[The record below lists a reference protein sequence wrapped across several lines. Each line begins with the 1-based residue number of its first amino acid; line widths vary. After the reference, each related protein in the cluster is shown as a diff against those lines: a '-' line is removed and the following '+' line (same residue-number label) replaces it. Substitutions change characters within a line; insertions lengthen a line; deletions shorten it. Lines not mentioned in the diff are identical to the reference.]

1 MSTAKD
7 YIPDVCSNSSSGIA
21 SKTLVQVTNYYRDSV
36 VGAPEAIRESGAL
49 KNAKYSPCRYGH
61 NPRRGQE
68 TPPRFGRSGLCPY

>member
-49 KNAKYSPCRYGH
+49 KNAK
-61 NPRRGQE
+61 
-68 TPPRFGRSGLCPY
+68 